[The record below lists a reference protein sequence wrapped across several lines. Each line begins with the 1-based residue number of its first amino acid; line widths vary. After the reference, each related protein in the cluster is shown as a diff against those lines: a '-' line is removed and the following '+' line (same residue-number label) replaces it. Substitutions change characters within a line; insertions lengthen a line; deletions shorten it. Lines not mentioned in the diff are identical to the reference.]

1 MTVAKPRGMIAVD
14 DLWNLVQDKKN
25 NRSEMAQQFKVEL
38 EMIRIVVV
46 LAIEYDTNDSFLTEM
61 FCF

>member
-46 LAIEYDTNDSFLTEM
+46 LAIEYDTIDSFLTEM

>member
-1 MTVAKPRGMIAVD
+1 VD

-38 EMIRIVVV
+38 EMIRMLVV
-46 LAIEYDTNDSFLTEM
+46 LAIEYDTVDSFLTEM
-61 FCF
+61 FCL

>member
-1 MTVAKPRGMIAVD
+1 VD

-38 EMIRIVVV
+38 EMIRMLVF
-46 LAIEYDTNDSFLTEM
+46 LAIEYDTVDSSLTEM

>member
-38 EMIRIVVV
+38 EMIRMLVV
-46 LAIEYDTNDSFLTEM
+46 LAIEYDTVDSFLTEM
-61 FCF
+61 FCL

>member
-38 EMIRIVVV
+38 EMIRMLVF
-46 LAIEYDTNDSFLTEM
+46 LAIEYDTVDSSLTEM